1 MAAGTCGAVSDL
13 LGRLSVAQASFETRW
28 SMHALRRVDA
38 ELHDRLVEQCQLWHE
53 AQIVGDEVEME
64 RQGEALCRG
73 WVWAIER
80 MEREGEPD
88 DAYMLGQHGSFLV
101 AIGERKAAHGV
112 VRDGR
117 QAVWLTPDA
126 VAKMAAGLQTLATL
140 REFWPDAELIR
151 VVEKYPDEPAQEDQG

>member
-1 MAAGTCGAVSDL
+1 MAKDPHSVVASLVA
-13 LGRLSVAQASFETRW
+13 RLSTAQASFETRW
-28 SMHALRRVDA
+28 SMGALQRVDA
-38 ELHDRLVEQCQLWHE
+38 DLHARLVEQRQLWHE
-53 AQIVGDEVEME
+53 AQIVGDEGEME

-73 WVWAIER
+73 WIWAIER

-88 DAYMLGQHGSFLV
+88 DAYMLGQHGSLLV
-101 AIGERKAAHGV
+101 AIGERKAAHAI

-140 REFWPDAELIR
+140 RELWPDVELVR
-151 VVEKYPDEPAQEDQG
+151 VVERHPDEPAQDED

>member
-1 MAAGTCGAVSDL
+1 MACFSALSALVA
-13 LGRLSVAQASFETRW
+13 RLSIAQASFDTRW
-28 SMHALRRVDA
+28 SMDALQRVDA
-38 ELHDRLVEQCQLWHE
+38 ELHGRLVEQRQLWHE

-80 MEREGEPD
+80 MERAGEPD
-88 DAYMLGQHGSFLV
+88 DAYMLGQHGNLLV
-101 AIGERKAAHGV
+101 AIGERKAAHSV

-140 REFWPDAELIR
+140 RELWPDAELVR
-151 VVEKYPDEPAQEDQG
+151 VVERYSDEPAKED